1 MVDQGRLSSR
11 PPSLSHP
18 NADAVAAFI
27 EGAGV
32 QTDPSLSSPTPPPA
46 PEVMTEIKPY
56 PWQAP
61 GVRDDVHKVYNLR
74 LPEPYLLKLK
84 YIADHLPESMQQF
97 CLNILLPAIDDQ
109 IADLTGK
116 PVSSSAR
123 LR

>member
-18 NADAVAAFI
+18 TADAVAAFI

-32 QTDPSLSSPTPPPA
+32 QTDPSLSSPTPPPS

-84 YIADHLPESMQQF
+84 YIADHIPESMQQF
-97 CLNILLPAIDDQ
+97 CLNTLLPAIDDQ
-109 IADLTGK
+109 IAALIGTPDA
-116 PVSSSAR
+116 SSGPR
-123 LR
+123 R